1 MMFEKLLKWIRNML
15 GTYFE
20 ESKAPATDI
29 IISSSMEAKLSEWA
43 RMYEGQKEKKS
54 TVNPIGLA
62 ASICAEF
69 ARLVT
74 MECVIAVTGS
84 PRADYIAQQINR
96 IDLTPCTELAC
107 AFGGLVFKPFV
118 SDNSVVIDIVQ
129 GDCFYPTAFD
139 STGSLTGAIF
149 ADQIIRNKKVY
160 TRLEKHDYI
169 NGSHRIENIAFE
181 SSSSASI
188 GSEISLESIPEWT
201 DIAPFLEIPDCDRP
215 LFSYFKM
222 PFQNTIDRHSPLGV
236 SVFSRA
242 EQLIRDADEQY
253 GRYLWEFEGGE
264 LAVDAAAD
272 YLMTTAEGTPVLPK
286 GKGRLFRGLTTRDQN
301 FYHIFAP
308 ALRDESLKRGFNT
321 ILQRIEFQ
329 CGLAYGTLSD
339 PTTVEKTAE
348 EIRTSKARSYNT
360 VKSIQKKLESALSD
374 LIYAVD
380 KLATVYSLAPAGE
393 YRTAFDWDDSI
404 LNDPE
409 AVRARFERLMIAGK
423 FPLWRYLV
431 EFEGYTE
438 DEAKAIQ
445 SESSSLVGD
454 PYVDPTV
461 S

>member
-1 MMFEKLLKWIRNML
+1 MFEKLLKWIRNML

-20 ESKAPATDI
+20 DHKAPATDI
-29 IISSSMEAKLSEWA
+29 IISSSMEAKLIEWVS
-43 RMYEGQKEKKS
+43 MYESHAVKGSRVKP
-54 TVNPIGLA
+54 VGLA
-62 ASICAEF
+62 ASISAEF
-69 ARLVT
+69 AQLVT
-74 MECVIAVTGS
+74 MECVVSVTGS
-84 PRADYIAQQINR
+84 PRADYVAQQIGR
-96 IDLTPCTELAC
+96 VDLTSATELAC
-107 AFGGLVFKPFV
+107 ALGGLIFKPYV
-118 SDNSVVIDIVQ
+118 SGSSVVVDIVQ

-139 STGSLTGAIF
+139 SAGRLTGAIF
-149 ADQIIRNKKVY
+149 ADQIVRDKKVY

-169 NGSHRIENIAFE
+169 ENKHCIENIAFV
-181 SSSSASI
+181 SHSSASI
-188 GSEISLESIPEWT
+188 GSEVSLENIPEWG
-201 DIAPFLEIPDCDRP
+201 DIAPFVEFEDCDRP
-215 LFSYFKM
+215 LFAYFKM
-222 PFQNTIDRHSPLGV
+222 PLQNTIDRHSPLGV

-286 GKGRLFRGLTTRDQN
+286 GKERLFRGLTTRDQN

-329 CGLAYGTLSD
+329 CRLAYGTLSD
-339 PTTVEKTAE
+339 PNDVEKTAE
-348 EIRTSKARSYNT
+348 EIRSSKARSYSM
-360 VKSIQKKLESALSD
+360 VKAIQRNLQNALED

-380 KLATVYSLAPAGE
+380 RLATVYRVAPTGT
-393 YRTAFDWDDSI
+393 YQTAFDWDDSI
-404 LNDPE
+404 MNDPDKRKQQFWLY
-409 AVRARFERLMIAGK
+409 VKSGK
-423 FPLWRYLV
+423 FPFWRYLV

-461 S
+461 P

>member
-1 MMFEKLLKWIRNML
+1 
-15 GTYFE
+15 
-20 ESKAPATDI
+20 
-29 IISSSMEAKLSEWA
+29 
-43 RMYEGQKEKKS
+43 MYEGRVVKGCRVK
-54 TVNPIGLA
+54 PIGLA
-62 ASICAEF
+62 ASISAEF
-69 ARLVT
+69 AQLVT
-74 MECVIAVTGS
+74 MECVVSVTGS

-96 IDLTPCTELAC
+96 IDLTSATELAC
-107 AFGGLVFKPFV
+107 ALGGLIFKPFV
-118 SDNSVVIDIVQ
+118 SGNSVVVDVVQ

-139 STGSLTGAIF
+139 SSGRLTGAIF
-149 ADQIIRNKKVY
+149 ADQIVRDKKVY
-160 TRLEKHDYI
+160 TRLEKHDFI
-169 NGSHRIENIAFE
+169 GTKHSIENIAFV
-181 SSSSASI
+181 SHSSASI
-188 GSEISLESIPEWT
+188 GSKESLENIPEWANIVPYIEF
-201 DIAPFLEIPDCDRP
+201 DGCDRP
-215 LFSYFKM
+215 LFAYFKM
-222 PFQNTIDRHSPLGV
+222 PLQNTIDRHSPLGV

-329 CGLAYGTLSD
+329 CHLAYGTLSD
-339 PTTVEKTAE
+339 PNDVEKTAE
-348 EIRTSKARSYNT
+348 EIRSSKARSYSM
-360 VKSIQKKLESALSD
+360 VKAIQRNLQNALED

-380 KLATVYSLAPAGE
+380 RLATVYRVAPTGT
-393 YRTAFDWDDSI
+393 YQTAFDWDDSI

-445 SESSSLVGD
+445 AESSASMGD
-454 PYVDPTV
+454 PYADTGL